1 MYTLYYIEY
10 MATTISVRLGSDIL
24 KELAEV
30 ENRWR
35 TDRSEV
41 VRRLLVSSI
50 QELKIKNALEDVAA
64 HKLSIGKA
72 SEKCGISLWEML
84 ELLKEKNIDWV
95 GYSDEDLERD
105 LKLLK

>member
-1 MYTLYYIEY
+1 
-10 MATTISVRLGSDIL
+10 MATTISVRLDKSVL
-24 KELAEV
+24 KELTEV
-30 ENRWR
+30 EERWQ

-72 SEKCGISLWEML
+72 AEKCGISLWEML
-84 ELLKEKNIDWV
+84 ELAKAENTDWT
-95 GYSDEDLERD
+95 GYSDEDLEKD
-105 LKLLK
+105 LKLLR